1 MIVHTFKA
9 RMLLAKLA
17 AVSELLLILELK
29 SLGRTPQGG
38 AKEGTVEATATLT
51 EAASCGSIF
60 IWSDL
65 KNMKYSEEHSVLLR
79 GRSQTT
85 FTDF

>member
-1 MIVHTFKA
+1 MTVHTFKA

-65 KNMKYSEEHSVLLR
+65 KNLK
-79 GRSQTT
+79 
-85 FTDF
+85 